1 MAVPNWSEIATTA
14 IESRTRRLSDNV
26 SDNTAILF
34 QLKKRGRIKP
44 ASGGETIAQELAFQE
59 GGTYTRYSGYD
70 NLNISPTDMF
80 SAANF
85 DWKQAAVA
93 ITISGLQQLQN
104 SGPEKMIDLLEA
116 RIENAER
123 EMANGIAAD
132 CYSDGT
138 ADAGKQIGGLQH
150 LVADTPTSGTVGG
163 IDRATWSF
171 WRNVSYSAVTD
182 GGGAATSSNIQS
194 YMNAT
199 IVQVTRNM
207 DRPDLILAD
216 NNYWTL
222 YLESLQTIQRITNA
236 DMANA
241 GFRNIEYMGIPVI
254 LDGGVGGNCPTNH
267 MYMINSNYLHFRPHR
282 DRNMVPLDPDRFA
295 TNQDAMVKLI
305 GFAGNMTLSGG
316 KFQAVLKA

>member
-14 IESRTRRLSDNV
+14 IESRTRTLADNV
-26 SDNTAILF
+26 SDHNAILR
-34 QLKKRGRIKP
+34 QLKKRGRMKP
-44 ASGGETIAQELAFQE
+44 VSGGETIAQELAFQE

-80 SAANF
+80 SAAQF
-85 DWKQAAVA
+85 DFKQAAVSV
-93 ITISGLQQLQN
+93 TISGLQQLQN
-104 SGPEKMIDLLEA
+104 AGPERMIDLLEA

-123 EMANGIAAD
+123 EMANGIASD

-138 ADAGKQIGGLQH
+138 ADSGKQIGGLQH

-163 IDRATWSF
+163 IDRGTWSF
-171 WRNVSYSAVTD
+171 WRNVSYSAVAD

-199 IVQVTRNM
+199 IVQITRNM

-222 YLESLQTIQRITNA
+222 FLESLQTIQRIQNA

-241 GFRNIEYMGIPVI
+241 GFRNIEYMGIPVV
-254 LDGGVGGNCPTNH
+254 LDGGVGGNCPANH
-267 MYMINSNYLHFRPHR
+267 MYMLNTSYIHWRPHR